1 MATTRKTQQMTG
13 LALFTAIVVVLQ
25 VIATFIHFGPF
36 SITLALT
43 PILVGAALYGTKASA
58 YLGGVFGAV
67 VLIACILGWDPGGA
81 ILWAAQPLLTA
92 VICLGKGIL
101 AGLAAGLV
109 YKLLARKNMLLGS
122 VVAGIISPIV
132 NTGLFLLALW
142 FLFPDI
148 LAAWATGFG
157 ADVVTYVL
165 TGLVG
170 VNFILE
176 LCVNLILS
184 SVAVRIIK
192 ARLGGSTTRF

>member
-1 MATTRKTQQMTG
+1 MAATRKTQQMTG

-43 PILVGAALYGTKASA
+43 PILVGAALYGPKASA

-67 VLIACILGWDPGGA
+67 VLIASILGWDPGGA
-81 ILWAAQPLLTA
+81 ILWTAQPFLTA
-92 VICLGKGIL
+92 LICLGKGIL
-101 AGLAAGLV
+101 AGLAAGII
-109 YKLLARKNMLLGS
+109 YKLLSKKSMMLGAIT
-122 VVAGIISPIV
+122 AGILSPMV

-157 ADVVTYVL
+157 ADVVTYIL

-170 VNFILE
+170 INFVLE
-176 LCVNLILS
+176 LCVNLVLS
-184 SVAVRIIK
+184 SVVVRIVK
-192 ARLGGSTTRF
+192 ARLGGNPTR

>member
-1 MATTRKTQQMTG
+1 MTATRKTQQMTG

-25 VIATFIHFGPF
+25 LVATFIRFGPF

-43 PILVGAALYGTKASA
+43 PILVGAALYGPKASA
-58 YLGGVFGAV
+58 YLGGVFGTV
-67 VLIACILGWDPGGA
+67 VLLACILGWDAGGA
-81 ILWAAQPLLTA
+81 ILWAAQPFVTA
-92 VICLGKGIL
+92 MICMVKGIL

-109 YKLLARKNMLLGS
+109 YQELHKKNMLLGC
-122 VVAGIISPIV
+122 VVAGIVSPIV

-157 ADVVTYVL
+157 ADVVTYIL

-176 LCVNLILS
+176 LCVNLVLS
-184 SVAVRIIK
+184 SVVVRIIR
-192 ARLGGSTTRF
+192 ARMGTAAST